1 MDQYK
6 TCLEVDYSLL
16 IGDWIDPPA
25 RAHGQKQDQYSID
38 PNMKYPIEFGN
49 FMNRWDGTWDLY
61 GSHSIAYEEFSIL
74 TYEEIC
80 DIFKKRQEI
89 IIKKKDA

>member
-16 IGDWIDPPA
+16 SGTWIDPPPK
-25 RAHGQKQDQYSID
+25 AHEQPTNQYAID
-38 PNMKYPIEFGN
+38 PNMKYPTEFSE
-49 FMNRWDGTWDLY
+49 FMNRWDGDWDLY
-61 GSHSIAYEEFSIL
+61 GSHSVAFEEFSVL